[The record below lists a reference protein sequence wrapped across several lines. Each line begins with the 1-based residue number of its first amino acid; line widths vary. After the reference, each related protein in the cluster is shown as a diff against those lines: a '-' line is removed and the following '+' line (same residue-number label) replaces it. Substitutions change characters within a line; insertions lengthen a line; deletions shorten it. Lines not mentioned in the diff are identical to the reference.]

1 MKKLFSTLIIITM
14 LASGAAQAAP
24 VTATA
29 QAGSTISVTDTK
41 AMEKALL
48 NAKSRIDIP
57 EGLTEFSA
65 EAVDLSTYKSYTP
78 PQTGYRFK
86 WSEKEGDL
94 SFYIF
99 TDTEGRV
106 LNCYSTGPRPGGGTT
121 KLTSVPKEEAV
132 LLSEALIK
140 KAIPEAYSNPS
151 DCLVFNSIHYSE
163 YDDLN
168 FNISFKRMRDGS
180 EVLYNQVS
188 LDANYADGTLTINR
202 LNIGYNYEAEFE
214 AAAEEITD
222 PAESYRKVFPE
233 EIAYRKSI
241 TYFPRM
247 NEENSEKVELMYHMT
262 GTGYI
267 SAYSGEEITPV
278 SEVMPYL
285 MDSLESS
292 KNYAAGSAE
301 LGLTQAEM
309 KELETIKGLFST
321 EDAEKYLRSIPQLK
335 LADDMKTTSSSLTSK
350 SGDNKKYILSLSM
363 SNEDEKNNQ
372 RIYSSFDAQKKR
384 LVYLN
389 NSIYSADTGTDDSNP
404 LSENQIKKGNAVI
417 DSFLNTVIGDK
428 LSEFS
433 ENEQTDELRYSVNRS
448 FRRMVNGIPYLNNT
462 ISVSYSPKHD
472 LISSYN
478 ISYDDDEQ
486 FPSAENALGADE
498 AYSKLLEISPLT
510 KLYIPTEDGYK
521 LVYTISEVPE
531 IDALTGENLNKENM
545 YDAEKAVYDDISG
558 HWCESIVNRLRDNGI
573 ALSGE
578 HFRPDAAITQEDL
591 LRLFLAGQQGRYM
604 LNQDTESL
612 YSYCIDSRLIAEED
626 RKDAAPVTR
635 EQAFIIMVRAAG
647 FERVAQLSDIYKVC
661 YADGDKL
668 SEGSIG
674 YAAILSGMGVLTGDG
689 NELRPQDNI
698 TRAEAAAMLYRYL
711 KQN

>member
-14 LASGAAQAAP
+14 LASGAAQAAS
-24 VTATA
+24 VTAPA
-29 QAGSTISVTDTK
+29 QTESTISVTDTK
-41 AMEKALL
+41 TMEKALL

-57 EGLTEFSA
+57 DGLTEFSA
-65 EAVDLSTYKSYTP
+65 EAVDLSMYQSCTP
-78 PQTGYRFK
+78 QQTGYRFK
-86 WSEKEGDL
+86 WSEKEDGL
-94 SFYIF
+94 SFYIY

-106 LNCYSTGPRPGGGTT
+106 LNCYSTSPRPGGDTT
-121 KLTSVPKEEAV
+121 TLTSVPKEEAAS
-132 LLSEALIK
+132 LSEALIK
-140 KAIPEAYSNPS
+140 KAIPEAYANPS
-151 DCLVFNSIHYSE
+151 DCLVFDSIRYSE
-163 YDDLN
+163 YDNLN
-168 FNISFKRMRDGS
+168 FNISFKRMKDGS

-202 LNIGYNYEAEFE
+202 LNIGYDYEAEFE
-214 AAAEEITD
+214 AAGEEID
-222 PAESYRKVFPE
+222 NPAESYRKVFPE
-233 EIAYRKSI
+233 EMAYRKSV
-241 TYFPRM
+241 TYLPRKG
-247 NEENSEKVELMYHMT
+247 EEHIEKVELIYHMT

-267 SAYSGEEITPV
+267 SAYSGEEITPL

-292 KNYAAGSAE
+292 KNYASGSAD
-301 LGLTQAEM
+301 LGLTPEEM
-309 KELETIKGLFST
+309 KELETIKGLFSE
-321 EDAEKYLRSIPQLK
+321 EDAKKYLRSIPQLK
-335 LADDMKTTSSSLTSK
+335 LTDDMKTTGSSLTTE
-350 SGDNKKYILSLSM
+350 GGENRKYILSLNM
-363 SNEDEKNNQ
+363 SNEDEKTKH
-372 RIYSSFDAQKKR
+372 RVYSSFDAQRKR
-384 LVYLN
+384 LTYLN
-389 NSIYSADTGTDDSNP
+389 NIIYSADTGTEDNKP
-404 LSENQIKKGNAVI
+404 LSESEIKKGNAVI

-433 ENEQTDELRYSVNRS
+433 ENEQTDEERYSLNRS
-448 FRRMVNGIPYLNNT
+448 FRRMVNGIPYLNNA

-498 AYSKLLEISPLT
+498 AYAKLLELSPLT

-521 LVYTISEVPE
+521 LAYTISEMPE
-531 IDALTGENLNKENM
+531 IDALTGENLNKAADYE
-545 YDAEKAVYDDISG
+545 AGKTAYDDISG
-558 HWCESIVNRLRDNGI
+558 HWCESIITELCDNGI

-578 HFRPDAAITQEDL
+578 HFRPDEAITQEDL

-612 YSYCIDSRLIAEED
+612 YSYCIGSKLIAEED

-647 FERVAQLSDIYKVC
+647 FDRVAQLSDIYKVS

-668 SEGSIG
+668 SDGCIG
-674 YAAILSGMGVLTGDG
+674 YAAILSGMGVITGDG
-689 NELRPQDNI
+689 SELRPQDNI

-711 KQN
+711 KQ